1 MSNEEFK
8 NGNNGDQENNG
19 GNAQKT
25 GIKKALD
32 HVQRGW
38 LRFSTSKG
46 GRWAVRTTKVALV
59 GLGLAKAYDMGR
71 KSVKPQMILVEPAS
85 EPEAEPE
92 TQAEETE
99 PVVDETVS
107 E

>member
-19 GNAQKT
+19 ETAQKT

-46 GRWAVRTTKVALV
+46 GRWAIRTSKAALI
-59 GLGLAKAYDMGR
+59 GFGMYKAYDMGK
-71 KSVKPQMILVEPAS
+71 KSVKPQMILVEPAES
-85 EPEAEPE
+85 EPEVEPE
-92 TQAEETE
+92 TQAETE